1 MIVEDNTIWLYFL
14 LLTISF
20 VVVMLILVWLDNR
33 KTYIVKSKI
42 FDNEYK
48 KKYIFITI
56 TQRGYEY
63 TRYFYTE
70 SDLFFR
76 LSPGDKITKKEYK
89 ELKGV

>member
-14 LLTISF
+14 LLLISF
-20 VVVMLILVWLDNR
+20 VTVMIILVWVDNR

-56 TQRGYEY
+56 IQRGYEY

-76 LSPGDKITKKEYK
+76 LSPGDKISKKEYK
-89 ELKGV
+89 ELKGG